1 MYTVSV
7 SFCLLHYTTS
17 TYTYSNVHQEDMT
30 EGKIQKK
37 VPENNNPHFSGDNYI
52 TQIYPSQ
59 FTGMSQH
66 IYTDHS
72 TR

>member
-1 MYTVSV
+1 
-7 SFCLLHYTTS
+7 
-17 TYTYSNVHQEDMT
+17 MT